1 MNTAQLS
8 EEAKQVLK
16 SHVGYRSE
24 DTSEFS
30 DGHVRIESIDI
41 LDTEIND
48 LQNTDILDTLHDL
61 YGTPT
66 NWQPKQIDE
75 FIKTTM
81 KLDEYYLIWVTATPE
96 DARCYADDPEN
107 VDEIKIECKKLMLIS
122 DLACDGVLL
131 ATDYS
136 WIK

>member
-30 DGHVRIESIDI
+30 DGHVRIKSIDI
-41 LDTEIND
+41 P
-48 LQNTDILDTLHDL
+48 DTLHDL

-75 FIKTTM
+75 FIKNTM

-96 DARCYADDPEN
+96 DAQCYADNPEN
-107 VDEIKIECKKLMLIS
+107 VDEIKIDCKKLMLIS
-122 DLACDGVLL
+122 DLGCDGVLL

>member
-30 DGHVRIESIDI
+30 DGHVRIKSIYI
-41 LDTEIND
+41 LDTEINE
-48 LQNTDILDTLHDL
+48 LQNTDIPDTLHDL
-61 YGTPT
+61 YGTPA

-75 FIKTTM
+75 FIKNTM

-96 DARCYADDPEN
+96 DARYYADDPDN
-107 VDEIKIECKKLMLIS
+107 VYEIKIDCKKLMLIS

>member
-24 DTSEFS
+24 DTSEFR
-30 DGHVRIESIDI
+30 DGHVRIKSIDI

-48 LQNTDILDTLHDL
+48 LQNTDIPDTLNDL
-61 YGTPT
+61 YGTPA
-66 NWQPKQIDE
+66 NWQPKQIDD
-75 FIKTTM
+75 FIKNKM

-96 DARCYADDPEN
+96 DAQCYADDPEN
-107 VDEIKIECKKLMLIS
+107 VDKIKIDCKKLILIS

>member
-30 DGHVRIESIDI
+30 DGHVRIESI
-41 LDTEIND
+41 
-48 LQNTDILDTLHDL
+48 DILDTLHDL

-107 VDEIKIECKKLMLIS
+107 VDEIKIDCKKLMLIS

-131 ATDYS
+131 ATYYS

>member
-30 DGHVRIESIDI
+30 DGHVRIKSIDI

-48 LQNTDILDTLHDL
+48 LQNTDIPDTLYDL
-61 YGTPT
+61 YGTPA
-66 NWQPKQIDE
+66 NWQPQQIDE

-81 KLDEYYLIWVTATPE
+81 KL
-96 DARCYADDPEN
+96 
-107 VDEIKIECKKLMLIS
+107 
-122 DLACDGVLL
+122 VL
-131 ATDYS
+131 
-136 WIK
+136 

>member
-66 NWQPKQIDE
+66 NWQPKQIDD
-75 FIKTTM
+75 FIKNKM

-96 DARCYADDPEN
+96 DAQCYAHDREN
-107 VDEIKIECKKLMLIS
+107 VDKIKIDCKKLMLIS